1 MGSPDVVDTPQDAA
15 ELELPPLVVREPL
28 EAFLDE
34 RGIGAGR
41 VEAERI
47 GEGHSNFTFLVCRG
61 DARVV
66 LRRPPRPPLP
76 PSAHDVLREARLL
89 RALEPTAVRVPR
101 VLAVG
106 DDESVLGVP
115 FYVMEEMHGSVVTSD
130 VPEPLDTE
138 EGRRRLAEEL
148 VDALAEVHAVDW
160 RACGLEGYGKPTGY
174 LERQV
179 RRFTG
184 LWDYNKTREV
194 PVVEEVRDW
203 LAGNLPESPESTIVH
218 GDYRL
223 GNVMVADEAPAR
235 LVAIFDWEL
244 STIGDPLADIGYLTV
259 TWAEADDPVD
269 SSFSSLSAATRRAG
283 FMTREELTARYEE
296 RSGRSVSALN
306 WYQAL
311 AMWKAAVFMEGNF
324 KRYTL
329 GASDDPYLGALRR
342 GGAGAGR
349 EGPRG
354 GALQVKGLLVDY
366 GGVLTTNVFDSF
378 RDFCVAE
385 GLEPDAI
392 MRLFARGAAGDP
404 AACARSRRGEL
415 SEDEFGGALRRAA
428 RDRRSAPGWWT
439 ACSPGCGPT
448 RRCSRPYAAPAR
460 RASAQA

>member
-28 EAFLDE
+28 EAFLD
-34 RGIGAGR
+34 RHGIGAGR

-89 RALEPTAVRVPR
+89 RALESTAVRVPR
-101 VLAVG
+101 VVAVG

-115 FYVMEEMHGSVVTSD
+115 FYVMEEIRGSVVTSD
-130 VPEPLDTE
+130 VPQPLDTE
-138 EGRRRLAEEL
+138 EGRRRLCEEL
-148 VDALAEVHAVDW
+148 VDALVEVHAVDW
-160 RACGLEGYGKPTGY
+160 RACGLDGYGKPTGY
-174 LERQV
+174 LERQM

-203 LAGNLPESPESTIVH
+203 LADNLPESPESTIVH

-244 STIGDPLADIGYLTV
+244 STIGDPLADVGYLTV
-259 TWAEADDPVD
+259 TWSQADDPAD
-269 SSFSSLSAATRRAG
+269 TTFASLSAATRKPG

-296 RSGRSVSALN
+296 QSGRSVSALN

-329 GASDDPYLGALRR
+329 GASDDPYLALFD
-342 GGAGAGR
+342 
-349 EGPRG
+349 EGVP
-354 GALQVKGLLVDY
+354 ALAEKAHE
-366 GGVLTTNVFDSF
+366 
-378 RDFCVAE
+378 VAH
-385 GLEPDAI
+385 
-392 MRLFARGAAGDP
+392 
-404 AACARSRRGEL
+404 SK
-415 SEDEFGGALRRAA
+415 
-428 RDRRSAPGWWT
+428 
-439 ACSPGCGPT
+439 
-448 RRCSRPYAAPAR
+448 
-460 RASAQA
+460 